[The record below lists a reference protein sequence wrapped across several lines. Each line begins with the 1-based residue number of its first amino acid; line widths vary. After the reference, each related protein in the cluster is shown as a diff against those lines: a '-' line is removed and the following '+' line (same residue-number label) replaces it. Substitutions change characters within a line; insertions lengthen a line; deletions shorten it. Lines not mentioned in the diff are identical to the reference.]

1 MTWSNKFSRL
11 FGRLANHSFPKPIQ
25 NFINTVYVKIFKI
38 DLSEFHSISSY
49 TSLNALFTRALKQK
63 REVDEK
69 TSIFISPCDSLIT
82 ECGKV
87 EKATALQIK
96 GMSYRVSELLGE
108 NENSFQRDE
117 LDEFFYL
124 NFYLSPSDY
133 HHYHAPCDM
142 KITEVRYFGGKLLPV
157 NLRSLQKNSDVF
169 VQNERVVIKALDPF
183 RETMYFVAVGAL
195 NVGQMVL
202 HFEPK
207 VQTNCVGGKNNIYLY
222 RYPISLKKG
231 EEIGLFKMGST
242 IVVFNKNLSIIAQK
256 NMVVKF
262 GENVGKFI

>member
-11 FGRLANHSFPKPIQ
+11 FGKLANHSFPKPIQ
-25 NFINTVYVKIFKI
+25 YFINTIYVKIFKI

-49 TSLNALFTRALKQK
+49 TNLNALFTRTLKQK
-63 REVDEK
+63 REIDEK
-69 TSIFISPCDSLIT
+69 ISIFISPCDSLIT

-96 GMSYRVSELLGE
+96 GMNYLVSELLGE
-108 NENSFQRDE
+108 NESSSQRDE
-117 LDEFFYL
+117 LNEFSYL

-157 NLRSLQKNSDVF
+157 NLASLQKNSGVF

-183 RETMYFVAVGAL
+183 GKTMYFVAIGAL

-207 VQTNCVGGKNNIYLY
+207 VQTNCIGGKNHNYLY
-222 RYPISLKKG
+222 EYPILIEKG

-242 IVVFNKNLSIIAQK
+242 IVVFNKNLAITAQK
-256 NMVVKF
+256 NTRVKF
-262 GENVGKFI
+262 GKNVGKFI